1 MTRAEMSKQL
11 LAYFQELGRVPVRS
25 EYIALG
31 DNAPIHY
38 RIVIRTLGPW
48 NTAMKRIK
56 FKDPAGW
63 AKIYD
68 MSDVYTKDE
77 QPKPVLE
84 PASDEDLSPLEKLR
98 SKVGESS
105 E

>member
-1 MTRAEMSKQL
+1 MTRTETCKIL
-11 LAYFQELGRVPVRS
+11 LEYFQELGRVPSRS
-25 EYIALG
+25 EYLALG

-38 RIVIRTLGPW
+38 RIVIRTLGSW
-48 NTAMKRIK
+48 NTAIKRVK
-56 FKDPAGW
+56 FKDPVGW

-77 QPKPVLE
+77 EPKPVLE
-84 PASDEDLSPLEKLR
+84 PASDGDLSPLEKLR
-98 SKVGESS
+98 SSLGESS